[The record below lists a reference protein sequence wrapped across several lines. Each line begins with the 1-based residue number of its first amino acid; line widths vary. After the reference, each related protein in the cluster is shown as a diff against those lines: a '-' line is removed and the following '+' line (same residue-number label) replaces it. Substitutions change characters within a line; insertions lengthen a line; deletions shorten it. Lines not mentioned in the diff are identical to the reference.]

1 MSLGCPVAI
10 VGPGAGTLDGM
21 PQGSRTERV
30 GEEFREIL
38 AEEIQR
44 LKDPRVGFVTV
55 TGVRVSPDL
64 RVAWVFY
71 TAYGDERSRAAS
83 RAALRSASSH
93 LRHELGRQIHL
104 KVTPE
109 LRFEEDEV
117 AVAGDRVDEIIHR
130 LHHETDADAGG
141 VSR

>member
-1 MSLGCPVAI
+1 
-10 VGPGAGTLDGM
+10 M

-38 AEEIQR
+38 AEEIQK

-64 RVAWVFY
+64 RHAWVYF
-71 TAYGDERSRAAS
+71 TVFGEEKERAGT
-83 RAALRSASSH
+83 RAALRSATKH
-93 LRHELGRQIHL
+93 LRHELGRQVRL

-109 LRFEEDEV
+109 IEFVEDDTVER
-117 AVAGDRVDEIIHR
+117 GERIDRIIEQ
-130 LHHETDADAGG
+130 LHHEE
-141 VSR
+141 RP